1 MIKKYFDIT
10 ESNGAGIFFVG
21 IKDTEMILAGT
32 TINSMSNSEKND
44 EYQRYA
50 DDYDIQFIFDDCVP
64 QLEFYTVPF
73 VDIIAKDSEG
83 GFIGSLGQQFD
94 LEGDAPICYINR
106 DLKCFIVSDNAIKF
120 LTNVGLWKDNLIP
133 SDKIALYSSK
143 VDAQKDLEFVDLAN
157 LGRG

>member
-10 ESNGAGIFFVG
+10 ESNGAAILFIG
-21 IKDTEMILAGT
+21 IKDTEIILAGT
-32 TINSMSNSEKND
+32 TINSMSTSEKND

-64 QLEFYTVPF
+64 QLKFYTVPL

-83 GFIGSLGQQFD
+83 GFIGSLGLQFD

-106 DLKCFIVSDNAIKF
+106 DLKCFIVYDNAINF
-120 LTNVGLWKDNLIP
+120 LKNVESWKDNFTPYNEIT
-133 SDKIALYSSK
+133 IYSSK
-143 VDAQKDLEFVDLAN
+143 VDAEKDLEFIDFSN
-157 LGRG
+157 LYK